1 MGFKISCFSLRWER
15 SVCPYPLPP
24 TLILLSHPEFPSF
37 SSSGALRNKLFR
49 MEGGGHRC
57 DHLLHVPFF
66 SWAFKKAL
74 HILKRRRKSQWPLV
88 LLSTDTAGAGRGWR
102 GVIFYRLATRR
113 LLQWYTFFSPPFQR
127 SPECRCANTGS
138 GFTTANSLI
147 SKSGNILGQICF
159 VKVENVPHHRWWP

>member
-1 MGFKISCFSLRWER
+1 MSGSARPC
-15 SVCPYPLPP
+15 PLPP
-24 TLILLSHPEFPSF
+24 TLVLFSRPEFPSF
-37 SSSGALRNKLFR
+37 SSPRALGSKLFR
-49 MEGGGHRC
+49 TEGDGRRC

-74 HILKRRRKSQWPLV
+74 HILKRRRKRQWPLV
-88 LLSTDTAGAGRGWR
+88 LLGTDTAGAGRGWR

-113 LLQWYTFFSPPFQR
+113 LLQWYTFFFFQR

-147 SKSGNILGQICF
+147 SKRGNILGQICF